1 MEKISKTELKKL
13 VKIARESCPALKE
26 REDLEERKCDS
37 EDFYEIAVWCL
48 KDALIKAYN
57 LGKKAM
63 KEEKNRNG
71 KVCIDERNADWHG

>member
-63 KEEKNRNG
+63 KEEKN
-71 KVCIDERNADWHG
+71 